1 MAYLE
6 SLLWRIGG
14 LTVDEAKIVPGGV
27 KLSHRVDGEFRKDP
41 YTGVVSD
48 GDDADRA
55 NPPRP
60 KRGMTAY
67 DIDKSGRLV
76 RNSPRAGAGKGRY
89 VLGDHDGSRGDPRDP
104 KSVAADLFEA
114 DRNDPGFAV
123 NRYDPRDVSNNGRR
137 QSRGG
142 PRGVTTTDDD
152 GSLGGMDGYRERAMR
167 AEGKRVIV
175 RRDGS
180 LTVTTDLFD
189 PALGERTDRQSPGR
203 ARRSDARPYGMDGAS
218 MGAQERLDRARRA
231 REGPDDD
238 NDDEADE
245 NGSNSNSIDPRGI
258 VQPLPARPAPRA
270 RARARLAPLSSAS
283 KRAAAAATTGRR
295 VVRSKSSLPPGESP
309 PPRSGDD
316 GLNAKKGEPLSGLK
330 GMGPGSVAALAEIGV
345 YTVDDLAAMSD
356 DAVDEAKRNRP
367 RLKLSHLRKVARA
380 AVEPDR

>member
-1 MAYLE
+1 
-6 SLLWRIGG
+6 
-14 LTVDEAKIVPGGV
+14 
-27 KLSHRVDGEFRKDP
+27 
-41 YTGVVSD
+41 
-48 GDDADRA
+48 
-55 NPPRP
+55 
-60 KRGMTAY
+60 MTAY

-89 VLGDHDGSRGDPRDP
+89 VLGDHDGSRGDPRNP

-123 NRYDPRDVSNNGRR
+123 NRYDPRDVSKNGRR
-137 QSRGG
+137 Q
-142 PRGVTTTDDD
+142 PRAQQGVATTDDD

-218 MGAQERLDRARRA
+218 MGTQERLDRARRA

-238 NDDEADE
+238 DDEADE

-295 VVRSKSSLPPGESP
+295 VVRSKSSLPPGESAS

-316 GLNAKKGEPLSGLK
+316 GTVAKKGEPLSGLK

>member
-1 MAYLE
+1 M
-6 SLLWRIGG
+6 
-14 LTVDEAKIVPGGV
+14 DEAKIVPGGV

-123 NRYDPRDVSNNGRR
+123 NRYDPRDVSKNGRR
-137 QSRGG
+137 Q
-142 PRGVTTTDDD
+142 PRAQQGVATTDDD

-231 REGPDDD
+231 RGEGPDEA
-238 NDDEADE
+238 DEADE
-245 NGSNSNSIDPRGI
+245 NERSISNSNSIDPAGI
-258 VQPLPARPAPRA
+258 VRPLPARPAP

-295 VVRSKSSLPPGESP
+295 VVRSNHPSASSLPPGESP
-309 PPRSGDD
+309 RPRSG
-316 GLNAKKGEPLSGLK
+316 AKMGESLSGLK

-345 YTVDDLAAMSD
+345 HTVGDLAAMSD

-380 AVEPDR
+380 AVEPNK

>member
-6 SLLWRIGG
+6 SLLWRIAG

-60 KRGMTAY
+60 RRGMTAY

-76 RNSPRAGAGKGRY
+76 RNSPRAGAGRGRY
-89 VLGDHDGSRGDPRDP
+89 VLGDHDGSRGDPRNP
-104 KSVAADLFEA
+104 KSVAADAFDA

-123 NRYDPRDVSNNGRR
+123 NRYDPRDANGRR
-137 QSRGG
+137 RGAA
-142 PRGVTTTDDD
+142 RGVATTD
-152 GSLGGMDGYRERAMR
+152 GSLGGMDGYRERATGT
-167 AEGKRVIV
+167 GKRVVV

-180 LTVTTDLFD
+180 LTVTTDSFD
-189 PALGERTDRQSPGR
+189 PTLGERTGQSSPGR

-231 REGPDDD
+231 RGGDEA
-238 NDDEADE
+238 DEADE
-245 NGSNSNSIDPRGI
+245 NGSKNPNSIDPRGI
-258 VQPLPARPAPRA
+258 VQPLPARPAP

-295 VVRSKSSLPPGESP
+295 AVRS
-309 PPRSGDD
+309 RSGDD
-316 GLNAKKGEPLSGLK
+316 ESVAKKGKSLSGLK

-345 YTVDDLAAMSD
+345 HTVDDLAAMSD

>member
-6 SLLWRIGG
+6 SLLWRIAG
-14 LTVDEAKIVPGGV
+14 LTVDEAKILPGGV

-60 KRGMTAY
+60 RRGMTAY

-76 RNSPRAGAGKGRY
+76 RNSPRAGAGRGRY
-89 VLGDHDGSRGDPRDP
+89 VLGDHDGSRGDPRNP
-104 KSVAADLFEA
+104 ESVAADAFDA

-123 NRYDPRDVSNNGRR
+123 NRYDPRRPLRSA
-137 QSRGG
+137 
-142 PRGVTTTDDD
+142 TTD
-152 GSLGGMDGYRERAMR
+152 GSLGGMDGYRERATR
-167 AEGKRVIV
+167 SEGKRVIV
-175 RRDGS
+175 GRDGS
-180 LTVTTDLFD
+180 LTVTTDSFD
-189 PALGERTDRQSPGR
+189 PTLGERTGRSSPGR

-218 MGAQERLDRARRA
+218 MGAQERLDRARKA
-231 REGPDDD
+231 RGG
-238 NDDEADE
+238 DEADE
-245 NGSNSNSIDPRGI
+245 NGSNPNSIDPRGI
-258 VQPLPARPAPRA
+258 VQPLPARPAP

-295 VVRSKSSLPPGESP
+295 AVRS
-309 PPRSGDD
+309 RSGD
-316 GLNAKKGEPLSGLK
+316 GESVAKKGKSLSGLK
-330 GMGPGSVAALAEIGV
+330 GMGPGSVSALAEIGV
-345 YTVDDLAAMSD
+345 HTVDDLAAMSD

-380 AVEPDR
+380 AAEPDR

>member
-6 SLLWRIGG
+6 SLLWRIAG

-60 KRGMTAY
+60 RRGMTAY

-76 RNSPRAGAGKGRY
+76 RNSPRAGAGRGRY
-89 VLGDHDGSRGDPRDP
+89 VLGDHDGSRGDPRNP
-104 KSVAADLFEA
+104 KSVAADAFDA

-123 NRYDPRDVSNNGRR
+123 NRYDPRDANGRR
-137 QSRGG
+137 RGAA
-142 PRGVTTTDDD
+142 RGVATTD
-152 GSLGGMDGYRERAMR
+152 GSLGGMDGYRERATGT
-167 AEGKRVIV
+167 GKRVVV

-180 LTVTTDLFD
+180 LTVTTDSFD
-189 PALGERTDRQSPGR
+189 PTLGERTGQSSPGR

-238 NDDEADE
+238 DDEADE

-258 VQPLPARPAPRA
+258 VQPLPARPAP

-309 PPRSGDD
+309 PPWSGDD
-316 GLNAKKGEPLSGLK
+316 GTVAKKGEPLSGLK

-345 YTVDDLAAMSD
+345 HTVDDLAAMSD

>member
-6 SLLWRIGG
+6 SLLWRVAG

-55 NPPRP
+55 DPKHPR
-60 KRGMTAY
+60 RGMSSF

-76 RNSPRAGAGKGRY
+76 RNSPRAGAGRGRY
-89 VLGDHDGSRGDPRDP
+89 VLGDHDGSRGDPQNP
-104 KSVAADLFEA
+104 KSVADEYVDA
-114 DRNDPGFAV
+114 DRDDPGFVV
-123 NRYDPRDVSNNGRR
+123 NRYDPRDGRR
-137 QSRGG
+137 RGG
-142 PRGVTTTDDD
+142 PSRAGVTKNGTE
-152 GSLGGMDGYRERAMR
+152 LGGMDGYRERV
-167 AEGKRVIV
+167 EGKRVVV

-180 LTVTTDLFD
+180 LTVTTDSFD
-189 PALGERTDRQSPGR
+189 PALGNQRNESPGR

-231 REGPDDD
+231 RGEGPD
-238 NDDEADE
+238 E
-245 NGSNSNSIDPRGI
+245 SNSIDPAGI
-258 VQPLPARPAPRA
+258 VRPLPARPAP

-295 VVRSKSSLPPGESP
+295 VVRSSHPSASSLPPGESP
-309 PPRSGDD
+309 PRRSG
-316 GLNAKKGEPLSGLK
+316 AKMGESLSGLK

-345 YTVDDLAAMSD
+345 HTVGDLAAMSD

>member
-1 MAYLE
+1 
-6 SLLWRIGG
+6 
-14 LTVDEAKIVPGGV
+14 
-27 KLSHRVDGEFRKDP
+27 
-41 YTGVVSD
+41 
-48 GDDADRA
+48 
-55 NPPRP
+55 
-60 KRGMTAY
+60 MTAY

-104 KSVAADLFEA
+104 KSVAARFIRSRPKRPRLCGEPV
-114 DRNDPGFAV
+114 RS
-123 NRYDPRDVSNNGRR
+123 RDVSNNGRR

-238 NDDEADE
+238 DADEADE
-245 NGSNSNSIDPRGI
+245 NERSNSNSIDPRGI

-316 GLNAKKGEPLSGLK
+316 GLNEEGRAPLRAQGD
-330 GMGPGSVAALAEIGV
+330 GPGVRRGAGGDRGV
-345 YTVDDLAAMSD
+345 
-356 DAVDEAKRNRP
+356 
-367 RLKLSHLRKVARA
+367 HGG
-380 AVEPDR
+380 

>member
-76 RNSPRAGAGKGRY
+76 RNSPRAGAGRGRY

-231 REGPDDD
+231 REGRRRQRRRSRRKRVKLELDRSEGDR
-238 NDDEADE
+238 A
-245 NGSNSNSIDPRGI
+245 
-258 VQPLPARPAPRA
+258 ARFGEA
-270 RARARLAPLSSAS
+270 RAEGEGEGEA
-283 KRAAAAATTGRR
+283 RAAELR
-295 VVRSKSSLPPGESP
+295 VEKSRGG
-309 PPRSGDD
+309 GDD
-316 GLNAKKGEPLSGLK
+316 GAARGALQPVVSSARR
-330 GMGPGSVAALAEIGV
+330 VAASE
-345 YTVDDLAAMSD
+345 
-356 DAVDEAKRNRP
+356 ERR
-367 RLKLSHLRKVARA
+367 RRA
-380 AVEPDR
+380 QR

>member
-6 SLLWRIGG
+6 SLLWRVAG

-48 GDDADRA
+48 GDDADRVD
-55 NPPRP
+55 PKHPR
-60 KRGMTAY
+60 RGMSSF

-76 RNSPRAGAGKGRY
+76 RNSPRAGAGRGRY
-89 VLGDHDGSRGDPRDP
+89 VLGDHDGSRGDPRNP
-104 KSVAADLFEA
+104 KSVADEYVDA
-114 DRNDPGFAV
+114 DRDDPGFAV
-123 NRYDPRDVSNNGRR
+123 NRYDPRDGRR
-137 QSRGG
+137 RGG
-142 PRGVTTTDDD
+142 PSRAGVTKNGGTE
-152 GSLGGMDGYRERAMR
+152 LGGMDGYRERV
-167 AEGKRVIV
+167 EGKRVVV

-180 LTVTTDLFD
+180 LTVTTDSFD
-189 PALGERTDRQSPGR
+189 PALGNQRNESPGR

-231 REGPDDD
+231 RGEGPDEA
-238 NDDEADE
+238 DEADE
-245 NGSNSNSIDPRGI
+245 NERSISNSNSIDPAGI
-258 VQPLPARPAPRA
+258 VRPLPARPAPRA

-295 VVRSKSSLPPGESP
+295 VVRSNHPSASSLPPGESP
-309 PPRSGDD
+309 RPRSG
-316 GLNAKKGEPLSGLK
+316 AKMGESLSGLK

-345 YTVDDLAAMSD
+345 HTVGDLAAMSD

-380 AVEPDR
+380 AVEPNK

>member
-123 NRYDPRDVSNNGRR
+123 NRYDPRDVSKNGRR
-137 QSRGG
+137 Q
-142 PRGVTTTDDD
+142 PRAQQGVATTDDD

-218 MGAQERLDRARRA
+218 MGTQERLDRARRA

-238 NDDEADE
+238 DDDEADE

-295 VVRSKSSLPPGESP
+295 VVRSKSSLPPGESAS

-316 GLNAKKGEPLSGLK
+316 GTVAKKGEPLSGLK